1 MIAKRAP
8 IDSTTKDSEDG
19 RRPATDRFTALFSGL
34 AKSKTRRY
42 TIEVKDAKIGA
53 AVMFTTVDGT
63 SEQKGMGVAQI
74 RRVVGLPTDNG
85 FTEANRAKFRL
96 VALGILVIDVILFAA
111 LGGSAAGMVFAFIMV
126 VTWILLAVAVK
137 AGFGKRRPSP
147 PKDPL

>member
-1 MIAKRAP
+1 MMAKRTP
-8 IDSTTKDSEDG
+8 IDSTTKNSEDG
-19 RRPATDRFTALFSGL
+19 WRTATDR
-34 AKSKTRRY
+34 
-42 TIEVKDAKIGA
+42 V
-53 AVMFTTVDGT
+53 AVDWT
-63 SEQKGMGVAQI
+63 SEQNGMGVAQI
-74 RRVVGLPTDNG
+74 RRVAGLPADNG

-111 LGGSAAGMVFAFIMV
+111 LGGSATVSDDPEEAFASLEPIAGFFFAFIII